1 ISSAF
6 LYSSFSSIVSSHTCY
21 YLLNPLFDTLHLW
34 RRRKI
39 SSNSIFV
46 ISFLGWI
53 INKSVILVFI
63 CKKKRKSDDKLED
76 FMMDINKMA
85 ATKRNSAVRS
95 CSDVVVTT
103 TM

>member
-1 ISSAF
+1 DGLSTRVVIG
-6 LYSSFSSIVSSHTCY
+6 
-21 YLLNPLFDTLHLW
+21 
-34 RRRKI
+34 
-39 SSNSIFV
+39 NSIGGV
-46 ISFLGWI
+46 SFLVI
-53 INKSVILVFI
+53 VILVFI

-76 FMMDINKMA
+76 FTMDINKMA